1 LKLSASNLDSVLKSE
16 VLPFWLQHGLD
27 STHKGFFTSLDSDG
41 TIVDRD
47 KSIWMQGRAAYI
59 FAYAYRHVEANPL
72 WLEAAKSASDFLL
85 QHAIDSRG
93 RLHFLVS
100 ELGAPLRSRRYA
112 YSEAFAALG
121 LGELAAITRDAELKK
136 NAQAFAM
143 TFYGHKG
150 DLGQYPEKWHQA
162 SRPHIALSPAMIA
175 LNLSQSLEQSC
186 GCPVGVPVRDE
197 ALDTIMQC
205 VKNDAVY
212 EIVSPAGAPINSF
225 DGRTLNPGHAF
236 EAAWFVMKEAT
247 LRSVCQGQPDARLA
261 KLGLSMAESSWQK
274 GWDTEHG
281 GILYFVSAD
290 DRPIQE
296 YWQKQKFWW
305 PQCEAVIAALNAW
318 RLSGDDLWLGRA
330 QTAWQWLNDFHR
342 DEQLGEC
349 LGWLNRDGAPI
360 NSLKG
365 SHWKGPFHYPRM
377 LMLASELLIK
387 NSSTAI
393 L

>member
-1 LKLSASNLDSVLKSE
+1 
-16 VLPFWLQHGLD
+16 
-27 STHKGFFTSLDSDG
+27 
-41 TIVDRD
+41 
-47 KSIWMQGRAAYI
+47 
-59 FAYAYRHVEANPL
+59 
-72 WLEAAKSASDFLL
+72 
-85 QHAIDSRG
+85 
-93 RLHFLVS
+93 
-100 ELGAPLRSRRYA
+100 
-112 YSEAFAALG
+112 
-121 LGELAAITRDAELKK
+121 
-136 NAQAFAM
+136 
-143 TFYGHKG
+143 
-150 DLGQYPEKWHQA
+150 
-162 SRPHIALSPAMIA
+162 
-175 LNLSQSLEQSC
+175 
-186 GCPVGVPVRDE
+186 
-197 ALDTIMQC
+197 MQC